1 VTPGGRVEEL
11 ALGSV
16 VSLWLLFGLTTGIIL
31 AVIVLVAV
39 LFSRDLNRG
48 ITTMISETLLAGLGG
63 KKGLFLGNLE
73 RELKR
78 RGLIP
83 RVPLNREADLV
94 YRDFF
99 NEVKVNV
106 SEEGP
111 NLRFGYRISAATG
124 ALVLGV
130 LLLIPFAVGSVVLFA
145 LALLRRNSIQL
156 TLNEAGQSAVVL
168 SSGVPSGA
176 KEGPVP

>member
-1 VTPGGRVEEL
+1 MEGLV
-11 ALGSV
+11 LGSV

-39 LFSRDLNRG
+39 VFSRDLNSG
-48 ITTMISETLLAGLGG
+48 ITTMISETILVGLGAR
-63 KKGLFLGNLE
+63 KELFLGNLE

-83 RVPLNREADLV
+83 RVPLNKEADLV

-99 NEVKVNV
+99 DEVKINV

-130 LLLIPFAVGSVVLFA
+130 ILLIPFVVGSAVLFA
-145 LALLRRNSIQL
+145 LAMLRRNSIQL

-168 SSGVPSGA
+168 SGGA
-176 KEGPVP
+176 EESLPP

>member
-1 VTPGGRVEEL
+1 MEGLV
-11 ALGSV
+11 LGSV

-39 LFSRDLNRG
+39 VFSRDLNSG
-48 ITTMISETLLAGLGG
+48 ITTMISETILVGLGAR
-63 KKGLFLGNLE
+63 KELFLGNLE

-83 RVPLNREADLV
+83 RVPLNKEADLV

-99 NEVKVNV
+99 DEVKINV

-130 LLLIPFAVGSVVLFA
+130 ILLIPFVVGSAVLFA
-145 LALLRRNSIQL
+145 LAMLRRNSIQL
-156 TLNEAGQSAVVL
+156 ALNEAGQSAGVL
-168 SSGVPSGA
+168 SGGA
-176 KEGPVP
+176 EESPPP

>member
-1 VTPGGRVEEL
+1 VEEL
-11 ALGSV
+11 VLGSV

-48 ITTMISETLLAGLGG
+48 ITTMISETILAGLGG
-63 KKGLFLGNLE
+63 KKEVFLANLE

-83 RVPLNREADLV
+83 RVPLNKEADLV

-106 SEEGP
+106 SEEGT

-130 LLLIPFAVGSVVLFA
+130 ILLIPFVVGSAVLFA
-145 LALLRRNSIQL
+145 LALLRRNNVQL
-156 TLNEAGQSAVVL
+156 TLDEAGRSAVAL
-168 SSGVPSGA
+168 SGSAPDGRTEPAS
-176 KEGPVP
+176 